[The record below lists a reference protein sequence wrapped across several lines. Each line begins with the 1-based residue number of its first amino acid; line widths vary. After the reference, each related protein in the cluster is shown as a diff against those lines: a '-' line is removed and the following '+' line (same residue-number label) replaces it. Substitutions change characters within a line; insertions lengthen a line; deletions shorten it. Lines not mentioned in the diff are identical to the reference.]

1 MRSPPPERAENG
13 SPGHD
18 SRSNMKVKVR
28 YFGSVRGITDVS
40 EEELEI
46 PSGSYVCDL
55 MQKLSGKYGEPFLGE
70 VLREDE
76 MELRDDVVIA
86 VNGVFAE
93 HKSIMRSE
101 IKSNDVL
108 TFFPIFLGG
117 G

>member
-1 MRSPPPERAENG
+1 MRSPPPEMAENG
-13 SPGHD
+13 SSGQEN
-18 SRSNMKVKVR
+18 RSCLKVKVR
-28 YFGSVRGITDVS
+28 YFGSVRVITDIC
-40 EEELEI
+40 EEELEV
-46 PSGSYVCDL
+46 PAGSAVCDL
-55 MQKLSGKYGEPFLGE
+55 MQKLSGKYGEPFLNE
-70 VLREDE
+70 ILRENE

-93 HKSIMRSE
+93 HANAMRYE

>member
-1 MRSPPPERAENG
+1 MRSPPPERAENE
-13 SPGHD
+13 SPGL
-18 SRSNMKVKVR
+18 SNMKVKVR
-28 YFGSVRGITDVS
+28 YFGSVRSITEIS

-46 PSGSYVCDL
+46 PLGSYVSDL
-55 MQKLSGKYGEPFLGE
+55 LQKLSGKYGEPFLSE
-70 VLREDE
+70 ILREGE

-93 HKSIMRSE
+93 HKSIIRSK